1 MKNRIEELFEN
12 ANTLPTLPA
21 VVQKIFSS
29 INDPDIGARQL
40 ADIVTSDQTLTAKV
54 LKLVNSSFFGLR
66 GKVQNISHAVTMLGF
81 STLRQLCLGVSIYGQ
96 FRGLETPSGFSG
108 QAFWMHSIATAVLAR
123 ELGKAALKIEPDIC
137 YTIGLIHDVG
147 KLLLIKHHKDL
158 FMEALEKAQKEKMPL
173 HLAEKQVT
181 GTDHAAIG
189 NWIFHKWN
197 FPRDSRHAVKTHH
210 SANMNMISPASSE
223 ALTGVIYF
231 ANQLSHHLELGNSGN
246 PACELERDKFKKY
259 FGVDFE
265 KMNIDRVR
273 IEEEALIS
281 LELLGVSGTASVSA

>member
-1 MKNRIEELFEN
+1 MKNRIEELFAN

-21 VVQKIFSS
+21 VVQKIFTS
-29 INDPDIGARQL
+29 INDPNVGARQL

-96 FRGLETPSGFSG
+96 FRGLETPNGFSG
-108 QAFWMHSIATAVLAR
+108 QAFWMHSISTAVLAR
-123 ELGKAALKIEPDIC
+123 ELAKTALKIEPDIC
-137 YTIGLIHDVG
+137 YTIGLVHDVG
-147 KLLLIKHHKDL
+147 KLLFIKHHKDL
-158 FMEALEKAQKEKMPL
+158 FLEALRKAEKEQIPL
-173 HLAEKQVT
+173 YQAEKQVT
-181 GTDHAAIG
+181 GADHAEIG

-197 FPRDSRHAVKTHH
+197 LPRDSRRAVKAHH
-210 SANMNMISPASSE
+210 SANMNMISPAAAE

-246 PACELERDKFKKY
+246 PACVLEKDKFKKF
-259 FGVDFE
+259 FGVEFG

-281 LELLGVSGTASVSA
+281 LELLGISGTAPVSA